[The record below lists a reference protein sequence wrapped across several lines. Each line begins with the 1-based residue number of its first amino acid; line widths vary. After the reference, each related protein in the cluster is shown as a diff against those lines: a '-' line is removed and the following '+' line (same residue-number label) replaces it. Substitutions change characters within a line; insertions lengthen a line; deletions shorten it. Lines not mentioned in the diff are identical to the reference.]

1 MYDKVILTN
10 LPSFYKINLYNRFSE
25 YERILVL
32 YTGDTAEERN
42 KDFFSGTMQ
51 FDHLYFSQNK
61 LLQLA
66 QLLRIFVTCDYRE
79 LIIGGWDSVTMWEA
93 ALISSKSR
101 KSLVIESTDY
111 ESTMTGIKKILKTF
125 FLSRFSKVYASGK
138 AQKRLAERLGFRGQI
153 LITKGVGIFNYIE
166 QPLFET
172 RSEVR
177 SFIFVGRLV
186 PVKNLKLLIDVF
198 NKMPEKQLTIVGFGE
213 QEEFL
218 KSMAKENI
226 AFMGAVDNNRLPQ
239 IYQQHDVFIL
249 PSISEVWGL
258 VVEEALNNGLP
269 VLLSNRVGCVEEIV
283 IDGENG
289 LIFRYDDP
297 DDLIQKIRQISNV
310 ELYNRMRLNIS
321 QMNFGQ
327 IEREQVKCYCP
338 NA

>member
-125 FLSRFSKVYASGK
+125 FYRVFPKYMLLEKHKNVWPKDWAFEGRF
-138 AQKRLAERLGFRGQI
+138 
-153 LITKGVGIFNYIE
+153 
-166 QPLFET
+166 
-172 RSEVR
+172 
-177 SFIFVGRLV
+177 
-186 PVKNLKLLIDVF
+186 
-198 NKMPEKQLTIVGFGE
+198 
-213 QEEFL
+213 
-218 KSMAKENI
+218 
-226 AFMGAVDNNRLPQ
+226 
-239 IYQQHDVFIL
+239 
-249 PSISEVWGL
+249 
-258 VVEEALNNGLP
+258 
-269 VLLSNRVGCVEEIV
+269 
-283 IDGENG
+283 
-289 LIFRYDDP
+289 
-297 DDLIQKIRQISNV
+297 
-310 ELYNRMRLNIS
+310 
-321 QMNFGQ
+321 
-327 IEREQVKCYCP
+327 
-338 NA
+338 

>member
-1 MYDKVILTN
+1 M
-10 LPSFYKINLYNRFSE
+10 
-25 YERILVL
+25 
-32 YTGDTAEERN
+32 
-42 KDFFSGTMQ
+42 
-51 FDHLYFSQNK
+51 
-61 LLQLA
+61 
-66 QLLRIFVTCDYRE
+66 
-79 LIIGGWDSVTMWEA
+79 
-93 ALISSKSR
+93 
-101 KSLVIESTDY
+101 
-111 ESTMTGIKKILKTF
+111 
-125 FLSRFSKVYASGK
+125 
-138 AQKRLAERLGFRGQI
+138 
-153 LITKGVGIFNYIE
+153 ITKGVGIFNYIE